1 MPPLVAAYGDVPARA
16 ELRARLA
23 EIEAAVP
30 ATISSVHRTKAG
42 AYIALRRN
50 AQDNQ
55 ASEQAET
62 RRNMV
67 GTGDRS
73 DRIRTYN
80 FPQGR
85 MTDHRINLTLYKLDE
100 VMEGELDSIIG
111 PLRQEY
117 QADQLAALSD
127 N

>member
-1 MPPLVAAYGDVPARA
+1 
-16 ELRARLA
+16 
-23 EIEAAVP
+23 
-30 ATISSVHRTKAG
+30 
-42 AYIALRRN
+42 
-50 AQDNQ
+50 
-55 ASEQAET
+55 
-62 RRNMV
+62 
-67 GTGDRS
+67 
-73 DRIRTYN
+73 
-80 FPQGR
+80 